1 MVKIKNK
8 IKVLLISILVSA
20 VLLGGGY
27 LYFQARVATSAE
39 TTSST
44 ITESIMQIMQLST
57 LEYNYTDVVS
67 YKESS
72 KYKNF
77 VIPFTEKRFM
87 IKYNGYIKAGSD
99 LSNIEIDIPDP
110 ETIHVTINHSIITD
124 NVINE
129 EDLYVYD
136 EKGSIFNNL
145 KIADVYEILVEKKQ
159 ETEHKLL
166 ETGFLQEADQR
177 SKDLITQLLKAMKF
191 ENIVIRFNAE
201 K

>member
-1 MVKIKNK
+1 MKKNLK
-8 IKVLLISILVSA
+8 SLFFILLAVVLIG
-20 VLLGGGY
+20 GGGY
-27 LYFQARVATSAE
+27 IYLQTRVSTSVE
-39 TTSST
+39 HTSSN
-44 ITESIMQIMQLST
+44 ITESILQILQLST

-72 KYKNF
+72 KYKDF

-87 IKYNGYIKAGSD
+87 IKYTGYIKAGSD
-99 LSNIEIDIPDP
+99 LSNLEIDMPDA
-110 ETIHVTINHSIITD
+110 ETIYITIDSAKITD

-145 KIADVYEILVEKKQ
+145 KIADVYEILVAEKASTQ
-159 ETEHKLL
+159 AELIES
-166 ETGFLQEADQR
+166 GFLQDADER
-177 SKDLITQLLKAMKF
+177 SEELITQLVKAMGF
-191 ENIVIRFNAE
+191 EEVVVRFNN

>member
-1 MVKIKNK
+1 MKQKIKGT
-8 IKVLLISILVSA
+8 LIAILVS
-20 VLLGGGY
+20 VLLLGGTY
-27 LYFQARVATSAE
+27 IYFQTRVATSAE

-44 ITESIMQIMQLST
+44 ITESILQIMQLST

-72 KYKNF
+72 KYKDF

-87 IKYNGYIKAGSD
+87 IKYTGYIKAGSD
-99 LSNIEIDIPDP
+99 LSNIEIDRPDD
-110 ETIHVTINHSIITD
+110 ETIHVTINRSEITD

-145 KIADVYEILVEKKQ
+145 KIADVYTILVGKKE
-159 ETEHKLL
+159 ETEENLIK
-166 ETGFLQEADQR
+166 TGFLEEADQR
-177 SKDLITQLLKAMKF
+177 SSDLITQLLKAMDF
-191 ENIVIRFNAE
+191 ENVVVRFNAT